1 MNAHT
6 GFDPTTLVLLT
17 QTDLISSLCFLCGSL
32 AEFRDKPSFF
42 FGICLPH
49 NDTALLTRLPWAT
62 AVQKLFCII
71 HGTSHLFPLQC
82 CSSCRCSCCDR
93 GSSSQAGGHNPLDIS
108 SSLNW
113 LWILYEASAGRC
125 HCSTC
130 WLYSSLKE
138 AQVVATCDACRHTCA
153 EGWIW
158 PVQTNI
164 LWHSR
169 PLGSQALA
177 LTLAFHTSLLWL
189 KDDCW
194 GFRKVFMSVDLWLEE
209 NFCFKTIFFSC
220 SYSCFSAFIPLWPSR
235 PREDVQRGA

>member
-42 FGICLPH
+42 LEYAFHIMTQLCW
-49 NDTALLTRLPWAT
+49 PWAT

-113 LWILYEASAGRC
+113 LWILYEAAAGRC

-130 WLYSSLKE
+130 WLCSSLKE